1 MKKNYLYAI
10 LSVLI
15 WSTLAAVSKM
25 MLSDL
30 PSMQTLSIGAAFAFL
45 FLLLINLKS
54 GKLKQMKQYQKK
66 DYALMGSLG
75 LLGLFV
81 YTALYYYGL
90 TQLSSQDACILNY
103 LWPMML
109 VLFSCLILKEKLTKI
124 KVLAM
129 LCSFLGIVLLSAG
142 NSGSKSGGAVL
153 GMLSCIGAAAC
164 YGLFS
169 VLNKKA
175 NYDQQIS
182 MMIGWFLV
190 AIASLGF
197 GLFTEQWIMLQP
209 AQWLGMLWL
218 GIATNALA
226 YLFWALSLQGIEN
239 TAKIANLAYL
249 TPFLSLVVSFV
260 LLGETISFRALAA
273 LVFIVGGVLL
283 QSLCEG
289 KKPPMDKGQL

>member
-129 LCSFLGIVLLSAG
+129 LCSFL
-142 NSGSKSGGAVL
+142 
-153 GMLSCIGAAAC
+153 
-164 YGLFS
+164 
-169 VLNKKA
+169 
-175 NYDQQIS
+175 
-182 MMIGWFLV
+182 
-190 AIASLGF
+190 
-197 GLFTEQWIMLQP
+197 
-209 AQWLGMLWL
+209 
-218 GIATNALA
+218 
-226 YLFWALSLQGIEN
+226 
-239 TAKIANLAYL
+239 
-249 TPFLSLVVSFV
+249 
-260 LLGETISFRALAA
+260 
-273 LVFIVGGVLL
+273 
-283 QSLCEG
+283 
-289 KKPPMDKGQL
+289 

>member
-10 LSVLI
+10 SAVLI
-15 WSTLAAVSKM
+15 WSTLASVSKM
-25 MLSDL
+25 MLTDL
-30 PSMQTLSIGAAFAFL
+30 PNMQTLSVSAVFAFL
-45 FLLLINLKS
+45 FLLFINLKT
-54 GKLKQMKQYQKK
+54 GKLAKIKQYKVK
-66 DYALMGSLG
+66 DYAVMGGLG
-75 LLGLFV
+75 LLGLFA
-81 YTALYYYGL
+81 YSALYYYGL
-90 TQLSSQDACILNY
+90 TKLSSQEACILNY

-109 VLFSCLILKEKLTKI
+109 VLFSCLILKEKLTKV

-142 NSGSKSGGAVL
+142 NSGSRNSGAVL
-153 GMLSCIGAAAC
+153 GMLSCIGAAVC

-169 VLNKKA
+169 VLNKKV

-182 MMIGWFLV
+182 MMIGWLLV
-190 AIASLGF
+190 ALASLVL
-197 GLFTEQWIMLQP
+197 GLFTEQWVMLCP
-209 AQWLGMLWL
+209 VQWGGMLWL
-218 GIATNALA
+218 GIATNAVA

-260 LLGETISFRALAA
+260 LLGETISLRALAA
-273 LVFIVGGVLL
+273 LIFIVGGVLL

-289 KKPPMDKGQL
+289 KKK

>member
-1 MKKNYLYAI
+1 MKKNYLYAMS
-10 LSVLI
+10 SVLI

-30 PSMQTLSIGAAFAFL
+30 PNMQTLSIGAAFAFL

-54 GKLKQMKQYQKK
+54 GKLKQMKQYSKK

-129 LCSFLGIVLLSAG
+129 LCSFLGIILLSAG
-142 NSGSKSGGAVL
+142 NSGSRSSGAVL

-182 MMIGWFLV
+182 MMIGWLLV
-190 AIASLGF
+190 AIASLVL
-197 GLFTEQWIMLQP
+197 GLFTEHWIMLRP
-209 AQWLGMLWL
+209 TQWLGMLWL

-249 TPFLSLVVSFV
+249 TPFLSLLVSFV
-260 LLGETISFRALAA
+260 LLGETISLRALAA

-289 KKPPMDKGQL
+289 KNSPR